1 MSASLRPKSER
12 TPSWIPDYVNRLVNA
27 METRSFKST
36 QMNNWKEGY
45 DYPCDEEDTPTEYGE
60 DERGC
65 DKYHQQKDDAL

>member
-1 MSASLRPKSER
+1 
-12 TPSWIPDYVNRLVNA
+12 

-45 DYPCDEEDTPTEYGE
+45 DYPSDEEDTPTEYGE

-65 DKYHQQKDDAL
+65 DKYHQQKDDAI